1 MLSAHQARD
10 LGDGLR
16 RLRQRKRL
24 TRYQAAELSE
34 LPHLVYAR
42 LELGQV
48 AGEDAEDALM
58 CAWGELQVYR
68 PARVAVSA
76 RREMGGPAKA
86 PRRARTMPIV

>member
-24 TRYQAAELSE
+24 TRYQAAELSG

-42 LELGQV
+42 LELGQFPNE
-48 AGEDAEDALM
+48 AAEDALM
-58 CAWGELQVYR
+58 RAWGEMQVYR
-68 PARVAVSA
+68 PSGASA
-76 RREMGGPAKA
+76 RRA
-86 PRRARTMPIV
+86 PEGLATMPLRARSAPII